1 MHGYYIP
8 WCYIIYKPNI
18 LCIAIPYKNSS
29 DHPELIA
36 FGNVVRSIHLDRGI
50 SQEALAGAFKS
61 HTGVVRLTIIL

>member
-1 MHGYYIP
+1 M
-8 WCYIIYKPNI
+8 
-18 LCIAIPYKNSS
+18 AIPYKNSS

-36 FGNVVRSIHLDRGI
+36 FGNAVRSIHLDRGI